1 MEQFKADLLRR
12 PFVLFS
18 WVLDAY
24 WAHHCLVFIDA
35 SVVKKVLH
43 KYILFP
49 YLLH

>member
-1 MEQFKADLLRR
+1 MSDNLGRCSLVEQFKADLLRW

-35 SVVKKVLH
+35 SVV
-43 KYILFP
+43 
-49 YLLH
+49 